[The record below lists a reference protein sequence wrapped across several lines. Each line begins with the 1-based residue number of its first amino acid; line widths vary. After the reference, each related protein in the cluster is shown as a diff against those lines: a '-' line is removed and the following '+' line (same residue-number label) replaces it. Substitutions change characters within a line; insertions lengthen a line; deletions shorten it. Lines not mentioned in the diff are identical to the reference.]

1 MLLRN
6 NSKLMILEKISNK
19 NTTDKISKN
28 KNKLSLLQK
37 IKTAFSTSSLSLPSL
52 LVITTEP

>member
-1 MLLRN
+1 
-6 NSKLMILEKISNK
+6 MILEKISNK